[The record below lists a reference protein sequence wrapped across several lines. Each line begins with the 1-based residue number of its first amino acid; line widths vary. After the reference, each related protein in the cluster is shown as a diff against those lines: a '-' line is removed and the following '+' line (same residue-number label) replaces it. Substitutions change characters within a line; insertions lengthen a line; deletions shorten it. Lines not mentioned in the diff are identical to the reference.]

1 MNRRTCASAAA
12 ASMFRVPVTFTGQN
26 GSMAGEAPIR
36 PAAWMTTWQPCTAAL
51 SDAGSVTS
59 PQTGSAP
66 AAAAVWAA
74 ASDLVMSRTW

>member
-1 MNRRTCASAAA
+1 
-12 ASMFRVPVTFTGQN
+12 MFRVPVTFTGQN
-26 GSMAGEAPIR
+26 GSTAGEAPIR
-36 PAAWMTTWQPCTAAL
+36 PAAWMTTWQPRTAAL

-74 ASDLVMSRTW
+74 ASDLVMARTW